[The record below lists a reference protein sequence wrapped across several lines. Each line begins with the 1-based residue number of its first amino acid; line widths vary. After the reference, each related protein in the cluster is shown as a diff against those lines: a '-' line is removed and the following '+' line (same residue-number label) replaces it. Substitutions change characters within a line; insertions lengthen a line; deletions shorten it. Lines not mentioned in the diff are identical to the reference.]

1 MNSLQQF
8 LIKFKK
14 NGSDKPTHTII
25 PDKNSKLPEIKFG
38 SSLTVK
44 QEDIE
49 EPFFLNLIKNCCN
62 EFIYIRLYIFSF
74 IYFQILIFTYEILYF

>member
-25 PDKNSKLPEIKFG
+25 PDKNSKLPEIKPKG
-38 SSLTVK
+38 KSLRK
-44 QEDIE
+44 L
-49 EPFFLNLIKNCCN
+49 FKRN
-62 EFIYIRLYIFSF
+62 
-74 IYFQILIFTYEILYF
+74 

>member
-38 SSLTVK
+38 S
-44 QEDIE
+44 
-49 EPFFLNLIKNCCN
+49 
-62 EFIYIRLYIFSF
+62 
-74 IYFQILIFTYEILYF
+74 

>member
-25 PDKNSKLPEIKFG
+25 PDKNNKIPELKFG

-44 QEDIE
+44 KEDIGE
-49 EPFFLNLIKNCCN
+49 VN
-62 EFIYIRLYIFSF
+62 RSRIF
-74 IYFQILIFTYEILYF
+74 